1 MICKY
6 IPCFFEQLKRVI
18 EIFNNKSCAISAL
31 LSAVKLNEAN
41 DFLEENPEIQFVD
54 LLIADMSGVVRVKRI

>member
-1 MICKY
+1 M
-6 IPCFFEQLKRVI
+6 I